1 MLSDIIPLYVAAS
14 VAMSVQK
21 CCSSYHQYTVFV
33 GIQHL
38 ALTKVQTCPLRLIGS
53 IEVLAPWDSAGIKTV
68 EMAVTGARVCI
79 KHILCYRTEEHGHDC
94 D

>member
-38 ALTKVQTCPLRLIGS
+38 ALTEVQACPLRLIGS

-68 EMAVTGARVCI
+68 DVAVTSTRICVENVLRYGA
-79 KHILCYRTEEHGHDC
+79 EEHRHDC